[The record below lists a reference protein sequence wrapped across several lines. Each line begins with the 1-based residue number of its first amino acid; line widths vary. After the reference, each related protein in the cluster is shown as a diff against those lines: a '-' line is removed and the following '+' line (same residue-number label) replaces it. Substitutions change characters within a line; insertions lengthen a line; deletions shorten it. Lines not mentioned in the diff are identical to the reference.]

1 MRTYMVKVMTE
12 EEFKKIL
19 DKGETDTVEFKSW
32 VKARNMKEIISL
44 AVDEL
49 IAFANSKGGTVYFGV
64 EDNPVEVTGCNRNY
78 DGQRMIEGIYDK
90 TIPPLFSEISAFEY
104 EGKLVI
110 AVSVKAD
117 GKTYTTTDGRCL
129 KRLGRNTKPAY
140 PDELNNVYSSTQ
152 NPDFSARIMSD
163 STLGDINK
171 LEVYNLKEKLR
182 VRDSK
187 STLPDS
193 DDIDFLRDLQ
203 LIKFDGDIEKLT
215 IAGLLFVGKETSI
228 QRLLPQAEV
237 IYLHYS
243 TNNLEEYDARID
255 LKLPLISV
263 IDKLTERVQAYSKI
277 ENIQVGLFRL
287 EVEDFPERV
296 FQEALLNALSHRDY
310 QSNAAVYVK
319 QYPDRIVIENP
330 GGFLDGI
337 TENNIITHPSIPRN
351 KLIAETLQNLK
362 YVQRTGQGVD
372 IIFKDMVSMG
382 KPYPKYRSFN
392 DAVSLTIFSAIDN
405 IEFVK
410 FITEIQDK
418 SNKIMPLAEMMILR
432 TLLDNRKEQL
442 SELSKKVQKSLDET
456 KKLCNELV
464 NSGLIEIVGKE
475 YMLTAKVY
483 EALKSD
489 VEYTRDKTIQYIK
502 AKSMILEYLQTN
514 DQITSAKIQ
523 EMCGFTKQQARIVI
537 DKMRSGKLIAL
548 KGKGPAARYVLIN
561 GLSDN

>member
-1 MRTYMVKVMTE
+1 MTT

-32 VKARNMKEIISL
+32 VKARSQKEIISL

-49 IAFANSKGGTVYFGV
+49 IAFANHKGGTVYFGV
-64 EDNPVEVTGCNRNY
+64 EDQPIEVTGCSSDY
-78 DGQRMIEGIYDK
+78 DSQRIIEGIYDK
-90 TIPPLFSEISAFEY
+90 TRPSLFTEIYDFEY

-110 AVSVKAD
+110 AISVKAD

-129 KRLGRNTKPAY
+129 KRLGRNSKPLY
-140 PDELNNVYSSTQ
+140 PDELSNVYSSNQ
-152 NPDFSARIMSD
+152 NPDFSGRIINE
-163 STLGDINK
+163 STLDDVNK
-171 LEVYNLKEKLR
+171 LEVYSLKEKLK
-182 VRDSK
+182 VRDSR
-187 STLPDS
+187 STLPDLE
-193 DDIDFLRDLQ
+193 DNDFLRDLQ
-203 LIKFDGDIEKLT
+203 LTKYDGNVERLT
-215 IAGLLFVGKETSI
+215 VAGLLFVGKEKSI

-243 TNNLEEYDARID
+243 ADNLEEYDARLD
-255 LKLPLISV
+255 MKLPLINV
-263 IDKLTERVQAYSKI
+263 IDKLTERIRAYSKI

-287 EVEDFPERV
+287 EVEDFPEKV

-337 TENNIITHPSIPRN
+337 TENNIITHPSVPRN

-372 IIFKDMVSMG
+372 IIFKEMISMG
-382 KPYPKYRSFN
+382 KPYPKYKSFN
-392 DAVSLTIFSAIDN
+392 DAVSLTIFSAIDHT
-405 IEFVK
+405 EFIK
-410 FITEIQDK
+410 FITEVQEK
-418 SNKIMPLAEMMILR
+418 NSRIMPLAEMMILR
-432 TLLDNRKEQL
+432 DLMDNRKEPL
-442 SELSKKVQKSLDET
+442 SMLAGTIQKSLDET
-456 KKLCNELV
+456 KRSCNELI
-464 NSGLIEIVGKE
+464 NDGLIEIVGKD

-489 VEYTRDKTIQYIK
+489 VEYTRDKTVQYIK
-502 AKSMILEYLQTN
+502 AKNMILEYLQTN

-523 EMCGFTKQQARIVI
+523 EMCGFTKQQARSVI
-537 DKMRSGKLIAL
+537 DKMRSEKLINL
-548 KGKGPAARYVLIN
+548 NGKGPAARYVIFD

>member
-1 MRTYMVKVMTE
+1 MVKVMTE

-32 VKARNMKEIISL
+32 VKVRNMKEIISL

-110 AVSVKAD
+110 ALSVKAD

-129 KRLGRNTKPAY
+129 KRLGRNSKPAY

-187 STLPDS
+187 STLPDL

-255 LKLPLISV
+255 MKLPLISV

-392 DAVSLTIFSAIDN
+392 DAVSLTIFSAIVN

-442 SELSKKVQKSLDET
+442 SELSEKVQKSLDET

-548 KGKGPAARYVLIN
+548 KGKGPAARYVLSN

>member
-1 MRTYMVKVMTE
+1 MTT

-32 VKARNMKEIISL
+32 VKARSQKEIISL

-49 IAFANSKGGTVYFGV
+49 IAFANHKGGTVYFGV
-64 EDNPVEVTGCNRNY
+64 EDQPIEVTGCSRDY
-78 DGQRMIEGIYDK
+78 DSQRIIEGIYDK
-90 TIPPLFSEISAFEY
+90 TRPSLFTEIYDFEY

-110 AVSVKAD
+110 AISVKAD

-129 KRLGRNTKPAY
+129 KRLGRNSKPLY
-140 PDELNNVYSSTQ
+140 PDELSNVYSSNQ
-152 NPDFSARIMSD
+152 NPDFSGRIINE
-163 STLGDINK
+163 STLDDVNK
-171 LEVYNLKEKLR
+171 LEVYSLKEKLK
-182 VRDSK
+182 VRDSR
-187 STLPDS
+187 STLPDLE
-193 DDIDFLRDLQ
+193 DNDFLRDLQ
-203 LIKFDGDIEKLT
+203 LTKYDGDVERLT
-215 IAGLLFVGKETSI
+215 VAGLLFVGKEMSI

-243 TNNLEEYDARID
+243 ADNLEEYDARLD
-255 LKLPLISV
+255 MKLPLIDV
-263 IDKLTERVQAYSKI
+263 IDKLTERIRAYSKI

-287 EVEDFPERV
+287 EVEDFPEKV

-337 TENNIITHPSIPRN
+337 TENNIITHPSVPRN

-372 IIFKDMVSMG
+372 IIFKEMVSMG
-382 KPYPKYRSFN
+382 KPYPKYKSFN
-392 DAVSLTIFSAIDN
+392 DAVSLTIFSTIDHT
-405 IEFVK
+405 EFIK
-410 FITEIQDK
+410 FVTEVQEK
-418 SNKIMPLAEMMILR
+418 NSRIMPLAEMMILR
-432 TLLDNRKEQL
+432 DLMDNRKEPL
-442 SELSKKVQKSLDET
+442 SLLACTIQKSLDET
-456 KKLCNELV
+456 KRSCNELI
-464 NSGLIEIVGKE
+464 NDGLIEIVGKE

-502 AKSMILEYLQTN
+502 AKNMILEYLQSN
-514 DQITSAKIQ
+514 KSNSRITSAKIQ
-523 EMCGFTKQQARIVI
+523 EMCGFTKQQARGVI
-537 DKMRSGKLIAL
+537 DKMRGEGLLKIHNHGKKSYYEKL
-548 KGKGPAARYVLIN
+548 
-561 GLSDN
+561 

>member
-1 MRTYMVKVMTE
+1 MTT

-32 VKARNMKEIISL
+32 VKARSQKEIISL

-49 IAFANSKGGTVYFGV
+49 IAFANHKGGTVYFGV
-64 EDNPVEVTGCNRNY
+64 EDQPIEVTGCSRDY
-78 DGQRMIEGIYDK
+78 DSQRIIEGIYDK
-90 TIPPLFSEISAFEY
+90 TRPSLFTEIYDFEY

-110 AVSVKAD
+110 AISVKAD

-129 KRLGRNTKPAY
+129 KRLGRNSKPLY
-140 PDELNNVYSSTQ
+140 PDELSNVYSSNQ
-152 NPDFSARIMSD
+152 NPDFSGRIINE
-163 STLGDINK
+163 STLDDVNK
-171 LEVYNLKEKLR
+171 LEVYSLKEKLK
-182 VRDSK
+182 VRDSR
-187 STLPDS
+187 STLPDLE
-193 DDIDFLRDLQ
+193 DNDFLRDLQ
-203 LIKFDGDIEKLT
+203 LTKYDGNVERLT
-215 IAGLLFVGKETSI
+215 VAGLLFVGKEKSI

-243 TNNLEEYDARID
+243 ADNLEEYDARLD
-255 LKLPLISV
+255 MKLPLINV
-263 IDKLTERVQAYSKI
+263 IDKLTERIRAYSKI

-287 EVEDFPERV
+287 EVEDFPEKV

-337 TENNIITHPSIPRN
+337 TENNIITHPSVPRN

-372 IIFKDMVSMG
+372 IIFKEMISMG
-382 KPYPKYRSFN
+382 KPYPKYKSFN
-392 DAVSLTIFSAIDN
+392 DAVSLTIFSTIDHT
-405 IEFVK
+405 EFIK
-410 FITEIQDK
+410 FVTEVQEK
-418 SNKIMPLAEMMILR
+418 NSRIMPLAEMMILR
-432 TLLDNRKEQL
+432 DLMDNRKEPL
-442 SELSKKVQKSLDET
+442 SLLACTIQKSLDET
-456 KKLCNELV
+456 KRSCNELI
-464 NSGLIEIVGKE
+464 NDGLIEIVGKE

-502 AKSMILEYLQTN
+502 AKNMILEYLQSN
-514 DQITSAKIQ
+514 KSNSRITSAKIQ
-523 EMCGFTKQQARIVI
+523 EMCGFTKQQARGVI
-537 DKMRSGKLIAL
+537 DKMRGEGLLKIHNHGKKSYYEKL
-548 KGKGPAARYVLIN
+548 
-561 GLSDN
+561 

>member
-1 MRTYMVKVMTE
+1 MTT

-32 VKARNMKEIISL
+32 VKARSQKEIISL

-49 IAFANSKGGTVYFGV
+49 IAFANHKGGTVYFGV
-64 EDNPVEVTGCNRNY
+64 EDQPIEVTGCSRDY
-78 DGQRMIEGIYDK
+78 DSQRIIEGIYDK
-90 TIPPLFSEISAFEY
+90 TRPSLFTEIYDFEY

-110 AVSVKAD
+110 AISVKAD

-129 KRLGRNTKPAY
+129 KRLGRNSKPLY
-140 PDELNNVYSSTQ
+140 PDELSNVYSSNQ
-152 NPDFSARIMSD
+152 NPDFSGRIINE
-163 STLGDINK
+163 STLDDVNK
-171 LEVYNLKEKLR
+171 LEVYSLKEKLK
-182 VRDSK
+182 VRDSR
-187 STLPDS
+187 STLPDLE
-193 DDIDFLRDLQ
+193 DNDFLRDLQ
-203 LIKFDGDIEKLT
+203 LTKYDGNVERLT
-215 IAGLLFVGKETSI
+215 VAGLLFVGKEKSI

-243 TNNLEEYDARID
+243 ADNLEEYDARLD
-255 LKLPLISV
+255 MKLPLINV
-263 IDKLTERVQAYSKI
+263 IDKLTERIRAYSKI

-287 EVEDFPERV
+287 EVEDFPEKV

-337 TENNIITHPSIPRN
+337 TENNIITHPSVPRN

-372 IIFKDMVSMG
+372 IIFKEMISMG
-382 KPYPKYRSFN
+382 KPYPKYKSFN
-392 DAVSLTIFSAIDN
+392 DAVSLTIFSAIDHT
-405 IEFVK
+405 EFIK
-410 FITEIQDK
+410 FITEVQEK
-418 SNKIMPLAEMMILR
+418 NSRIMPLAEMMILR
-432 TLLDNRKEQL
+432 DLMDNRKEPL
-442 SELSKKVQKSLDET
+442 SMLAGTIQKSLDET
-456 KKLCNELV
+456 KRSCNELI
-464 NSGLIEIVGKE
+464 NDGLIEIVGKE

-502 AKSMILEYLQTN
+502 AKNMILEYLHHPYKCP
-514 DQITSAKIQ
+514 KI
-523 EMCGFTKQQARIVI
+523 
-537 DKMRSGKLIAL
+537 KL
-548 KGKGPAARYVLIN
+548 
-561 GLSDN
+561 

>member
-1 MRTYMVKVMTE
+1 MTT

-32 VKARNMKEIISL
+32 VKARSQKEIISL

-49 IAFANSKGGTVYFGV
+49 IAFANHKGGTVYFGV
-64 EDNPVEVTGCNRNY
+64 EDQPIEVTGCSRDY
-78 DGQRMIEGIYDK
+78 DSQRIIEGIYDK
-90 TIPPLFSEISAFEY
+90 TRPSLFTEIYDFEY

-110 AVSVKAD
+110 AISVKAD

-129 KRLGRNTKPAY
+129 KRLGRNSKPLY
-140 PDELNNVYSSTQ
+140 PDELSNVYSSNQ
-152 NPDFSARIMSD
+152 NPDFSGRIINE
-163 STLGDINK
+163 STLDDVNK
-171 LEVYNLKEKLR
+171 LEVYSLKEKLK
-182 VRDSK
+182 VRDSR
-187 STLPDS
+187 STLPDLE
-193 DDIDFLRDLQ
+193 DNDFLRDLQ
-203 LIKFDGDIEKLT
+203 LTKYDGNVERLT
-215 IAGLLFVGKETSI
+215 VAGLLFVGKEKSI

-243 TNNLEEYDARID
+243 ADNLEEYDARLD
-255 LKLPLISV
+255 MKLPLINV
-263 IDKLTERVQAYSKI
+263 IDKLTERIRAYSKI

-287 EVEDFPERV
+287 EVEDFPEKV

-337 TENNIITHPSIPRN
+337 TENNIITHPSVPRN

-372 IIFKDMVSMG
+372 IIFKEMISMG
-382 KPYPKYRSFN
+382 KPYPKYKSFN
-392 DAVSLTIFSAIDN
+392 DAVSLTIFSAIDHT
-405 IEFVK
+405 EFIK
-410 FITEIQDK
+410 FITEVQEK
-418 SNKIMPLAEMMILR
+418 NSRIMPLAEMMILR
-432 TLLDNRKEQL
+432 DLMDNRKEPL
-442 SELSKKVQKSLDET
+442 SMLAGTIQKSLDET
-456 KKLCNELV
+456 KRSCNELI
-464 NSGLIEIVGKE
+464 NDGLIEIVGKE

-502 AKSMILEYLQTN
+502 AKNMILEYLQSN
-514 DQITSAKIQ
+514 KSNSRITSAKIQ
-523 EMCGFTKQQARIVI
+523 EMCGFTKQQARYC
-537 DKMRSGKLIAL
+537 SAGKNSN
-548 KGKGPAARYVLIN
+548 GKITDAW
-561 GLSDN
+561 